1 MRLGKRFGIAIL
13 IGGATL
19 LVCSRGLRET
29 QAHEASR
36 FASQRAGGPYVGV
49 PSCSARSCHGADGP
63 APTGRLLRNEYT
75 QWIEQDPHA
84 AAYTVLFGDR
94 AARIMKNLATLPGTA
109 HPAYQDIR
117 CLACHCEPHIAVT
130 ADLAGHRVDGVVCE
144 ACHGTARNWLERH
157 TAAAV
162 WDKLPASE
170 KLQFGMTNVKDPAAM
185 SQVCVGCHVGAPA
198 DENAKLPLRD
208 VDHDLLA
215 AGHPRLNFEF
225 ATFMANLPP
234 HWKQAAGSPDARRR
248 ESAKPWAVGQ
258 LTSARAALA
267 LLADRATRAATATWP
282 EFAEYDCSSCHHAL
296 TSPSARRHQPG
307 TAALLGR
314 SSWGNWFLSMPEQIL
329 ADDANEIN
337 AFAALRKHME
347 RPYPP
352 LAATARLVQDAAKAL
367 SRMQDRFD
375 RLSDDKV
382 ASRAIDKLQTLKPPA
397 NLCCWELAEQR
408 SLSAALL
415 ERARS
420 GEQHPNLVGAD
431 SGRPRSAA
439 EEAIFGRLAFPQ
451 GLDGQG
457 AFYWDDKFDRDLRV
471 LLSAEPEPK

>member
-1 MRLGKRFGIAIL
+1 
-13 IGGATL
+13 
-19 LVCSRGLRET
+19 
-29 QAHEASR
+29 
-36 FASQRAGGPYVGV
+36 
-49 PSCSARSCHGADGP
+49 
-63 APTGRLLRNEYT
+63 LLRNEYT
-75 QWIEQDPHA
+75 QWIERDPHA

-94 AARIMKNLATLPGTA
+94 SARIMKNLAGIPGTP
-109 HPAYQDIR
+109 HPAHQDIR
-117 CLACHCEPHIAVT
+117 CLACHCEIHVAVT
-130 ADLAGHRVDGVVCE
+130 ADLAGQRVDGVGCE
-144 ACHGTARNWLERH
+144 ACHGTARRWLEPH

-170 KLQFGMTNVKDPAAM
+170 KLQFGMTNVKDPAAI

-234 HWKQAAGSPDARRR
+234 HWKQVAGSSDARRR
-248 ESAKPWAVGQ
+248 EGAKPWAIGQ

-267 LLADRATRAATATWP
+267 LLADRAMRAATATWP
-282 EFAEYDCSSCHHAL
+282 EFAEYDCSSCHHNL
-296 TSPSARRHQPG
+296 TSPSARLRQPG
-307 TAALLGR
+307 APGLLGR
-314 SSWGNWFLSMPEQIL
+314 SAWDTWFLSMPEQVL
-329 ADDANEIN
+329 ADDANELN
-337 AFAALRKHME
+337 VLAALRKHME

-352 LAATARLVQDAAKAL
+352 LPATAKLVDDATKAL
-367 SRMQDRFD
+367 SRMHDRFNG
-375 RLSDDKV
+375 LSDDKV
-382 ASRAIDKLQTLKPPA
+382 ASRALDKLKTLKPPA

-408 SLSAALL
+408 SLSAAIL

-420 GEQHPNLVGAD
+420 NERNQKLAGAEPD
-431 SGRPRSAA
+431 RLRSAA
-439 EEAIFGRLAFPQ
+439 NEALFGKLAFPQ

-471 LLSAEPEPK
+471 LLSAEPQPR